1 MQRLKVTVAYEGTAY
16 AGWQVQTGGRQAVAS
31 IQGCLEA
38 AFARIAGGPVRVH
51 GAGRTDA
58 GVHADGQVCH
68 ADVDETKMPSD
79 GRKAL
84 NACLPPDIRVLS
96 CTPVEAAFHA
106 RKSAVGKRYAY
117 SIWTGR
123 DKPVPRIRN
132 FVAQTPHLDLRL
144 LNAAL
149 PYITGRHDFASFQ
162 NSGTPTRNTVRELY
176 SVQCRKGEI
185 ALLRCPE
192 DWPVLNIVFEGNG
205 FLKQMVRNLSGM
217 LIHAGAGKIVP
228 EDIPGIMAARDRRAL
243 SSPCAPAR
251 GLSLLAVMYPE
262 NVQSSKSPFMV

>member
-1 MQRLKVTVAYEGTAY
+1 MQRLKLTVAFEGTAY
-16 AGWQVQTGGRQAVAS
+16 AGWQIQSGGTRPVPS

-38 AFARIAGGPVRVH
+38 AFARIAGNPVRVH

-96 CTPVEAAFHA
+96 CIPVEAAFHA
-106 RKSAVGKRYAY
+106 RKSTVGKRYAY
-117 SIWTGR
+117 SIWAGR

-132 FVAQTPHLDLRL
+132 FVAQVPPLDLDPL
-144 LNAAL
+144 QAAL
-149 PYITGRHDFASFQ
+149 PHITGRHDFASFQ
-162 NSGTPTRNTVRELY
+162 NAGAATRNTVRELY
-176 SVQCRKGEI
+176 SIQCRKGEI
-185 ALLRCPE
+185 ACLRCPE
-192 DWPVLNIVFEGNG
+192 DWPVLNIIFAGNG

-217 LIHAGAGKIVP
+217 LIHVGAGKISPV
-228 EDIPGIMAARDRRAL
+228 DIPGIMDARDRRAL
-243 SSPCAPAR
+243 PSPCAPAR
-251 GLSLLAVMYPE
+251 GLTLLEVMYPE
-262 NVQSSKSPFMV
+262 NISSFGAVPQK

>member
-1 MQRLKVTVAYEGTAY
+1 VAFEGTAY
-16 AGWQVQTGGRQAVAS
+16 AGWQIQSGGTRSVPS
-31 IQGCLEA
+31 IQGCLES
-38 AFARIAGGPVRVH
+38 AFARIAGRPVRVH

-79 GRKAL
+79 CRNAL

-96 CTPVEAAFHA
+96 CIPVGADFHA

-132 FVAQTPHLDLRL
+132 FVAQTPPLDLDL
-144 LNAAL
+144 LRAAL
-149 PYITGRHDFASFQ
+149 PHITGRRDFASFQ
-162 NSGTPTRNTVRELY
+162 NSGAATRNTVRELF

-185 ALLRCPE
+185 ARLRCPE
-192 DWPVLNIVFEGNG
+192 DWPVLNLIFAGNG

-217 LIHAGAGKIVP
+217 LIHAGARRIAP

-243 SSPCAPAR
+243 PSPCAPAC
-251 GLSLLAVMYPE
+251 GLTLLEVVYPE
-262 NVQSSKSPFMV
+262 NAASL